1 MTSPDH
7 CRTKT
12 KPPPS
17 DAVRHTLSSAP
28 GPRWPMGQHFHPSI
42 LPSFHPSHPHLL
54 VEPTGIAEPL
64 PATEPRLGRRTV
76 LTFPLLPPPQKN

>member
-7 CRTKT
+7 CRTTT

-28 GPRWPMGQHFHPSI
+28 GTPMADGAALI
-42 LPSFHPSHPHLL
+42 LPSFHPSNPYLL

-64 PATEPRLGRRTV
+64 PAAEPRLGRRTV